1 MVVSDYRPISLLN
14 SSIKLLT
21 KLLANRLQLEILRI
35 AHQNQYGFI
44 KNRSIQDCFAWPFEY
59 LHICH
64 KSRKKMIILK
74 LNFEKAFDKIEHE
87 VIIQI
92 LRHKGF
98 PQKWID
104 WIHGILTTAISSVL
118 LNGTPGKF
126 FHYRRG

>member
-21 KLLANRLQLEILRI
+21 KLLVNRLQSEIPRI

-44 KNRSIQDCFAWPFEY
+44 KNRSIQDCFPWPFEY

-64 KSRKKMIILK
+64 KSRKEMIILK

-104 WIHGILTTAISSVL
+104 WIHGILTTGISSVL
-118 LNGTPGKF
+118 LNGTPGKV